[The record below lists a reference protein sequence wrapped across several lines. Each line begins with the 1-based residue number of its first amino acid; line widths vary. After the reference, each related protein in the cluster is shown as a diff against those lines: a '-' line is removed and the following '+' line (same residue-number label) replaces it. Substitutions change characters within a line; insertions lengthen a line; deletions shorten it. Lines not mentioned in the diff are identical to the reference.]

1 MSSDLDEF
9 ILRYEA
15 DTARAERNLERLQNQ
30 IRRVNSASTSGL
42 QDLRH
47 FADGAATE
55 LGRVVPQV
63 DAVTSAIR
71 GMNAQLAIG
80 ATGVALVAAGVKAFM
95 NTRDQYNQQRIQAMD
110 IGIAPARLE
119 EYQRK
124 LARQSGGTISREQ
137 GAEMTKNLADT
148 FRRAYRDIGRVGPE
162 ARILRMAGVDVGSF
176 QKGMRPLNDII
187 TELATKMAKLKPDE
201 ISAYADALGVSRD
214 YLSTLAKIGP
224 AMGKVTEM
232 TSEELQARVRGE
244 SNIQKFNDALAN
256 LNQTFTTLENRVG
269 EKLAPAFT
277 KLIEIIDKIVQAIP
291 NEVEEFAKDTKAR
304 WDDGITGKA
313 TVGGDILSL
322 LSPGA
327 LLGRLASW
335 GTRRGMEEAG
345 LIDKSKVPGSQGQ
358 TSEDLAKKQE
368 DQDKATKSMKELE
381 KLADQTTKST
391 NDFAVA
397 INMFSG
403 AVSSFANAVDERQA
417 WAAWAGEIGRAVG
430 MGSTAPTSRATGV
443 YPHAIYDQSKSGAAG
458 QVFGEPIGA
467 QSLRNRM
474 FSSQRKAEPINVP
487 SYINDII
494 KDASKMYNIP
504 ELDIKKL
511 IYTESRFNARATS
524 EAGAKGL
531 MQLMPEIAKAYGI
544 TDVYD
549 PRQNI
554 LGGTRLLRENLDR
567 AKGDMRL
574 ALTYYHG
581 GLDPKNWGPRT
592 RAYPGLVMSA
602 PIELMEEA
610 QRKQKAAAMT
620 VANETFAPEGG
631 DMDIRPYDGG
641 RLESPDQGK
650 KEDERREAR
659 RYDDRVVRPEIR
671 IIDRMPD
678 RSDGEILKMS
688 QRQDADRADS
698 GFRKFPNQVRGE
710 TKQNI
715 QTQLTAGAI
724 AQVIGVNPNQIMRR
738 EISRS
743 DLLFGYNQAIL
754 GKQQEIKAAATEAN
768 NVFLSPAKLA
778 EATAKV
784 NAASREMD
792 ILRTYGEKLLKSAPE
807 RGQELTIGRIDMLV
821 NVTGANSPEE
831 AREIFSRQTAE
842 QLTTAIQDSQNDS
855 ATKILY

>member
-55 LGRVVPQV
+55 LGRVVPQI
-63 DAVTSAIR
+63 DSVTSAIR

-124 LARQSGGTISREQ
+124 FVRQSGGTISREQ

-187 TELATKMAKLKPDE
+187 TDLATKMAKLKPDE

-232 TSEELQARVRGE
+232 TTAELQSRVQGE

-291 NEVEEFAKDTKAR
+291 NEVESFAKDTKSR
-304 WDDGITGKA
+304 WEDGVLGKA
-313 TVGGDILSL
+313 TVGSDILSL

-327 LLGRLASW
+327 LLGRLAAW
-335 GTRRGMEEAG
+335 GTRRGMEESG
-345 LIDKSKVPGSQGQ
+345 LIDKDKVPGAQ

-474 FSSQRKAEPINVP
+474 FSPQRKAEPINVP

-511 IYTESRFNARATS
+511 IYTES
-524 EAGAKGL
+524 
-531 MQLMPEIAKAYGI
+531 
-544 TDVYD
+544 
-549 PRQNI
+549 PR
-554 LGGTRLLRENLDR
+554 
-567 AKGDMRL
+567 
-574 ALTYYHG
+574 
-581 GLDPKNWGPRT
+581 
-592 RAYPGLVMSA
+592 
-602 PIELMEEA
+602 
-610 QRKQKAAAMT
+610 KAATWIFAPMT
-620 VANETFAPEGG
+620 VAGWRLR
-631 DMDIRPYDGG
+631 IR
-641 RLESPDQGK
+641 
-650 KEDERREAR
+650 AR
-659 RYDDRVVRPEIR
+659 RKTSAAKPVDMTTGLFGRRFASSTACQTAATARFSKCLSAKKPTGRILDSGNSRTRSVVRPSRTSRPNSLPEPSLKSSVLILT
-671 IIDRMPD
+671 
-678 RSDGEILKMS
+678 RSCAAKSAVLTCCSDTTKPS
-688 QRQDADRADS
+688 WAS
-698 GFRKFPNQVRGE
+698 SRK
-710 TKQNI
+710 
-715 QTQLTAGAI
+715 
-724 AQVIGVNPNQIMRR
+724 
-738 EISRS
+738 SRPLRPRPAMYS
-743 DLLFGYNQAIL
+743 
-754 GKQQEIKAAATEAN
+754 
-768 NVFLSPAKLA
+768 FLQPSSP
-778 EATAKV
+778 
-784 NAASREMD
+784 
-792 ILRTYGEKLLKSAPE
+792 KLLP
-807 RGQELTIGRIDMLV
+807 R
-821 NVTGANSPEE
+821 
-831 AREIFSRQTAE
+831 
-842 QLTTAIQDSQNDS
+842 
-855 ATKILY
+855 

>member
-55 LGRVVPQV
+55 LGRVVPQI
-63 DAVTSAIR
+63 DSVTSAIR

-124 LARQSGGTISREQ
+124 FVRQSGGTISREQ

-187 TELATKMAKLKPDE
+187 TDLATKMAKLKPDE

-224 AMGKVTEM
+224 AMGKVTEL
-232 TSEELQARVRGE
+232 TTAELQSRVQGE

-291 NEVEEFAKDTKAR
+291 NEVESFAKDTKSR
-304 WDDGITGKA
+304 WEDGVLGKA
-313 TVGGDILSL
+313 TVGSDILSL

-327 LLGRLASW
+327 LLGRLAAW
-335 GTRRGMEEAG
+335 GTRRGMEESG
-345 LIDKSKVPGSQGQ
+345 LIDKVPGAQ

-417 WAAWAGEIGRAVG
+417 WAAWAGKSVG
-430 MGSTAPTSRATGV
+430 QSAWEAPRR
-443 YPHAIYDQSKSGAAG
+443 
-458 QVFGEPIGA
+458 
-467 QSLRNRM
+467 LRGL
-474 FSSQRKAEPINVP
+474 P
-487 SYINDII
+487 
-494 KDASKMYNIP
+494 ASI
-504 ELDIKKL
+504 
-511 IYTESRFNARATS
+511 
-524 EAGAKGL
+524 
-531 MQLMPEIAKAYGI
+531 
-544 TDVYD
+544 
-549 PRQNI
+549 
-554 LGGTRLLRENLDR
+554 
-567 AKGDMRL
+567 
-574 ALTYYHG
+574 
-581 GLDPKNWGPRT
+581 RT
-592 RAYPGLVMSA
+592 RSMIS
-602 PIELMEEA
+602 
-610 QRKQKAAAMT
+610 RR
-620 VANETFAPEGG
+620 VA
-631 DMDIRPYDGG
+631 R
-641 RLESPDQGK
+641 
-650 KEDERREAR
+650 
-659 RYDDRVVRPEIR
+659 
-671 IIDRMPD
+671 PD
-678 RSDGEILKMS
+678 RSSASQSAPSLFAIACSRRSARPNRSPFHRTSTTSSKMRRRCTTFLS
-688 QRQDADRADS
+688 WTSRNSYTPKADS
-698 GFRKFPNQVRGE
+698 TPG
-710 TKQNI
+710 
-715 QTQLTAGAI
+715 L
-724 AQVIGVNPNQIMRR
+724 
-738 EISRS
+738 
-743 DLLFGYNQAIL
+743 
-754 GKQQEIKAAATEAN
+754 
-768 NVFLSPAKLA
+768 PAK
-778 EATAKV
+778 
-784 NAASREMD
+784 
-792 ILRTYGEKLLKSAPE
+792 PE
-807 RGQELTIGRIDMLV
+807 RK
-821 NVTGANSPEE
+821 ASC
-831 AREIFSRQTAE
+831 S
-842 QLTTAIQDSQNDS
+842 
-855 ATKILY
+855 

>member
-55 LGRVVPQV
+55 LGRVVPQI
-63 DAVTSAIR
+63 DSVTSAIR

-124 LARQSGGTISREQ
+124 FVRQSGGTISREQ

-187 TELATKMAKLKPDE
+187 TDLATKMAKLKPDE

-232 TSEELQARVRGE
+232 TTAELQSRVQGE

-291 NEVEEFAKDTKAR
+291 NEVESFAKDTKSR
-304 WDDGITGKA
+304 WEDGVLGKA
-313 TVGGDILSL
+313 TVGSDILSL

-327 LLGRLASW
+327 LLGRLAAW
-335 GTRRGMEEAG
+335 GTRRGMEESG
-345 LIDKSKVPGSQGQ
+345 LIDKDKVPGAQ
-358 TSEDLAKKQE
+358 TSEDLAEKQE

-474 FSSQRKAEPINVP
+474 FSPQRKAEPVTVP

-554 LGGTRLLRENLDR
+554 LGGTRLLRE
-567 AKGDMRL
+567 K
-574 ALTYYHG
+574 
-581 GLDPKNWGPRT
+581 
-592 RAYPGLVMSA
+592 
-602 PIELMEEA
+602 
-610 QRKQKAAAMT
+610 AMT

-641 RLESPDQGK
+641 RLETPDQGK

-688 QRQDADRADS
+688 RRQEADRADS

-715 QTQLTAGAI
+715 QAQLTAGAI

-792 ILRTYGEKLLKSAPE
+792 ILRTYGEQLLKSAPE

-831 AREIFSRQTAE
+831 AREIFSKQTAD
-842 QLTTAIQDSQNDS
+842 QLTTAIQDAQNDS